1 MSGFGCCFWWFLFGV
16 LLGWLGSWLLGK
28 VLAKETTVEPRV

>member
-1 MSGFGCCFWWFLFGV
+1 MSGLGCCFWWFLLGI

-28 VLAKETTVEPRV
+28 VLAKETTDEPRV

>member
-1 MSGFGCCFWWFLFGV
+1 MSGFGCCFWWILLGV

-28 VLAKETTVEPRV
+28 ALAKETTVEPRV